1 MLLTAKNSQ
10 AIPPV
15 APIAP
20 IDPIA
25 PIAPITPST
34 DGSHDESRLLRRRV
48 QELQHQLLSQSLH
61 VPIDPSP
68 PPSEEMGLSTAAV
81 ALVKMQ
87 TLLVLKQ
94 RNILFL
100 IPAWHP
106 LLPRHLLY
114 HLRLQQAPL
123 VPMLELSLTTQITH
137 HSTAVS
143 IHLLRWGVV
152 LASRDIAVLIRN
164 EATCGVECMARL
176 VRTTFL
182 GVCQLGN
189 VVEFTLD
196 GDFRDSQV
204 LIGYLAEYSEWSCEL
219 RC

>member
-1 MLLTAKNSQ
+1 MLLTAKNGQ

-87 TLLVLKQ
+87 TLLVLSKE
-94 RNILFL
+94 I
-100 IPAWHP
+100 
-106 LLPRHLLY
+106 
-114 HLRLQQAPL
+114 
-123 VPMLELSLTTQITH
+123 
-137 HSTAVS
+137 
-143 IHLLRWGVV
+143 
-152 LASRDIAVLIRN
+152 
-164 EATCGVECMARL
+164 
-176 VRTTFL
+176 
-182 GVCQLGN
+182 
-189 VVEFTLD
+189 
-196 GDFRDSQV
+196 
-204 LIGYLAEYSEWSCEL
+204 YSS
-219 RC
+219 